1 MLRVY
6 RSLLYLYPA
15 DYRREFGDEMQCV
28 FQQAEADRAQLSP
41 LSRTALHVR
50 EVSGLLSGAVQ
61 GHLRSLFGFYE
72 LLPFRRFNMQPQ
84 FRFPRSTV
92 VLMGVILAGV
102 VLAIEKARIV
112 VQMKGGL
119 PRGGAAVWDPMLWS
133 LLSALAAV
141 CVAVAAVWGVL
152 FALRRSG
159 MHRLDSIQPW
169 PERH

>member
-15 DYRREFGDEMQCV
+15 GYRREFGDEMAWVLQK
-28 FQQAEADRAQLSP
+28 AEADRAQLSP
-41 LSRTALHVR
+41 LSRASLRVR

-72 LLPFRRFNMQPQ
+72 WFPFRRFNMQRQ

-92 VLMGVILAGV
+92 FLMCVILAGV
-102 VLAIEKARIV
+102 VLAIEKAKTI
-112 VQMKGGL
+112 VQMKEGL
-119 PRGGAAVWDPMLWS
+119 PPATAAIWDPMLWS
-133 LLSALAAV
+133 FLLPLAVFLAAI
-141 CVAVAAVWGVL
+141 AAGWGIL
-152 FALRRSG
+152 FALGRTG
-159 MHRLDSIQPW
+159 MHRLDHMQTW